1 MAETALVQR
10 VPPNSREAEQAVL
23 GAILLDH
30 SSINNILDILTPEHF
45 YFESHAYIYEAMLK
59 LSEERRPVDLVTMQ
73 DALKK
78 TGRLEASG
86 GLAYLG
92 ELSGMI
98 PTTTGIVHYAAIVRE
113 KAMLRRM
120 IKTGQDIVSEG
131 YEQPEDVEEYI
142 DRAEN
147 SVFNVGEDRLG
158 KPYFQV
164 SELVGD
170 TIKLI
175 EALEAGEGDA
185 GIPSNFYD
193 LDELISG
200 FRRGEMIVVAGRPG
214 MGKTSLALNFA
225 TNAAIKSGKSVAIF
239 SLEMSRHELVLRLLC
254 SLARVNSRKF
264 RSGKLYDDDWVRLT
278 NAAAEL
284 EKVKIFIDDTA
295 GLSPMEMLGKA
306 RRIKRRFGLDMVIVD
321 YIQLMQAKNRKRD
334 SNREQEIS
342 YISSSMKLIAKE
354 LELPVM
360 ALSQLNRELE
370 KRTDKRPQLSDLRES
385 GAIEQDADMILFIYR
400 DAFYHPEI
408 IESNRDAEHM
418 AELIVAK
425 HRAGPTGKAEVNYF
439 AEFTLFEN
447 LAAEDDYTP
456 YR

>member
-1 MAETALVQR
+1 MVQR
-10 VPPNSREAEQAVL
+10 VPPHSREAEQAVL

-30 SSINNILDILTPEHF
+30 SAINNILDVLTPEHF
-45 YFESHAYIYEAMLK
+45 YFESHSAIYEAMLK
-59 LSEERRPVDLVTMQ
+59 LSEDRRPIDLVTMQ

-78 TGRLEASG
+78 SGRLEAAG

-92 ELSGMI
+92 ELSGLI
-98 PTTTGIVHYAAIVRE
+98 PTTTGIVHYATIVRE

-120 IKTGQDIVSEG
+120 IKTGQDIISEG
-131 YEQPEDVEEYI
+131 YEQPEDVEEYL

-170 TIKLI
+170 TIKMI

-185 GIPSNFYD
+185 GIPSGFYD
-193 LDELISG
+193 LDDLING

-214 MGKTSLALNFA
+214 MGKTSLGLNFA

-239 SLEMSRHELVLRLLC
+239 SLEMARHEIVLRLLC

-264 RSGKLYDDDWVRLT
+264 RSGKLDDDEWLRLT

-284 EKVKIFIDDTA
+284 EKVRIFIDDTA

-306 RRIKRRFGLDMVIVD
+306 RRIKRRFGLDMIVVD
-321 YIQLMQAKNRKRD
+321 YIQLMQAKNKKRD

-408 IESNRDAEHM
+408 ITDNRDAERL

-447 LAAEDDYTP
+447 LAADDEYTP
-456 YR
+456 FR